1 MTKVILTLGSLGLRM
16 TGLDVRLKLGDLE
29 GSREGLELGDLEGT
43 REGDFEGEDVGDKV
57 YINTYTCNRFV
68 QMQH

>member
-1 MTKVILTLGSLGLRM
+1 M
-16 TGLDVRLKLGDLE
+16 TGLDDGLKLGDW
-29 GSREGLELGDLEGT
+29 EGLELGDWEGSLEGLELGGDGT

>member
-1 MTKVILTLGSLGLRM
+1 M
-16 TGLDVRLKLGDLE
+16 TGLDDGLKLGDW
-29 GSREGLELGDLEGT
+29 EGT

>member
-1 MTKVILTLGSLGLRM
+1 MTKVILTLGSLGSRM
-16 TGLDVRLKLGDLE
+16 TGLDDGLKLGDW
-29 GSREGLELGDLEGT
+29 EGT